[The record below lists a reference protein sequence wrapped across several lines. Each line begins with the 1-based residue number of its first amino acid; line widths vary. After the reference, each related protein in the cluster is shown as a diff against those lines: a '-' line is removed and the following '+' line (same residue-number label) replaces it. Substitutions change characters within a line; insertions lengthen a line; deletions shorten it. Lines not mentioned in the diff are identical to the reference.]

1 MGGDEVLNVTFSEFL
16 SESKKMAAYIESLNL
31 PAPSQIAIMSKNCVW
46 WLMADLAIM
55 MTGHVGVPIY
65 PTLTAETVKYTLE
78 HSESK
83 LLFVGKLD
91 THPWNEMK
99 KGIPADMSCVSFPLC
114 PSDVSYDKWADLIGD
129 NEEIKEIKKRTPEEM
144 ATIIY
149 TSGSTGVPKGVML
162 DFRSLTCTTFGFNE
176 LIQITQKDRY
186 LSYLPISHGME
197 RWIGECLP
205 FVTGCH
211 VFYAESLA
219 TFAQDMKR
227 CKPTLFVS
235 VPRLWT
241 KFQEGVFNKMP
252 PEKMEKLL
260 KTPIVSFL
268 LKRKLLKSLGLNHV
282 RIAASGSAPLP
293 PDLLAWYR
301 SLGLELLEG
310 YGMTENFNFSHINNP
325 GRVRVGYVGEPQQG
339 VAQRIAAD
347 GEIQVKSPGM
357 MMGYFKNE
365 DATKEAVTDDGWL
378 RTGDKG
384 ELDELG
390 RLKITGRTKDIFK
403 TSKGKYVAPAPIEN
417 QYISHPR
424 IELACVGG
432 RNYPAAHIIVM
443 LGEHAK
449 KEVKGERVR
458 RTSLR
463 NSLRQSLTRRF
474 LPEEEEEAVH
484 DDGQKKPRRR
494 STRRSFT
501 EKMFGDIAQEEVQTG
516 FQIVEKELEELLK
529 KINSGLDD
537 HEKVQFIAVVNDV
550 WEPENGLVTPT
561 NKIKRAKIEE
571 EYGPWMDDWYNSK
584 EKIIW
589 HMW

>member
-1 MGGDEVLNVTFSEFL
+1 MTPAVRKPEEGKVVLDYILDNCAKWPDKTFLTQPMGGDEVLNVTFSEFL

-55 MTGHVGVPIY
+55 MTGHCAVPIY

-99 KGIPADMSCVSFPLC
+99 KGIPADMSCVSFPIC
-114 PSDVSYDKWADLIGD
+114 PSDVSYDKWADLIGKS
-129 NEEIKEIKKRTPEEM
+129 EEIKEVKKRTPEEM

-162 DFRSLTCTTFGFNE
+162 SFKNLTDTTFG
-176 LIQITQKDRY
+176 LINTTHATENDRY

-197 RWIGECLP
+197 RWVGECVP
-205 FVTGCH
+205 FISGMH
-211 VFYAESLA
+211 VFYAESLT
-219 TFAQDMKR
+219 TFVQDLNR
-227 CKPTLFVS
+227 CQPTLFLS

-241 KFQEGVFNKMP
+241 KFQLGVFKKMP
-252 PEKMEKLL
+252 PEKLQKLL
-260 KTPIVSFL
+260 KIPIISFL
-268 LKRKLLKSLGLNHV
+268 VKKKLLKALGLNHV
-282 RIAASGSAPLP
+282 RYAGSGSAPLP

-310 YGMTENFNFSHINNP
+310 YGMTENFNYSHMTKP
-325 GRVRVGYVGEPQQG
+325 GRGRVGYVGEPSEG
-339 VAQRIAAD
+339 VEQRIAAD

-365 DATKEAVTDDGWL
+365 EATKETITEDGWL

-384 ELDELG
+384 ELDDAG
-390 RLKITGRTKDIFK
+390 RLKITGRTKEIFK

-417 QYISHPR
+417 QYISNIR

-432 RNYPAAHIIVM
+432 RGHQAANAILM
-443 LGEHAK
+443 LSEDAK
-449 KEVKGERVR
+449 KEAAESGGKD
-458 RTSLR
+458 
-463 NSLRQSLTRRF
+463 
-474 LPEEEEEAVH
+474 A
-484 DDGQKKPRRR
+484 
-494 STRRSFT
+494 
-501 EKMFGDIAQEEVQTG
+501 I
-516 FQIVEKELEELLK
+516 EKELEELIK
-529 KINSGLDD
+529 KVNSGLDD
-537 HEKVQFIAVVNDV
+537 HEKLQFVAVVNDV
-550 WEPENGLVTPT
+550 WEPENGFLTLT
-561 NKIKRAKIEE
+561 NKIRKSTSFDGRVVQL
-571 EYGPWMDDWYNSK
+571 K
-584 EKIIW
+584 EKKVIW
-589 HMW
+589 HKW